1 MENPN
6 EPMQEKQRDYTL
18 SLLLAGIVTAG
29 ICTVLCVGLYLS
41 RNYFT
46 DTLIPR
52 MGLTASATPATAPM
66 TCPQIPAGWRAVMK
80 NDFDAN
86 AYDWYLGSNVDE
98 VAITDAT
105 VSDGVLRFTIKGF
118 KEDGL
123 YYYNFPEKNRSESD
137 FYLTTGVR
145 QLEGDNDSQYGLI
158 FRVKGGRQHFFSIDN
173 YGEFHLK
180 TRDEEGNWRDIL
192 FGEYSE
198 YIAPQRDNELAVL
211 AQEDHF
217 TFCIN
222 GYNVGEVDNAKY
234 PLGEFG
240 IGLLLAR
247 PDASATFE
255 YDDFIIHAPE

>member
-1 MENPN
+1 MQNLN
-6 EPMQEKQRDYTL
+6 EPMQEKQQDYAL
-18 SLLLAGIVTAG
+18 PLLLTGIVTAV
-29 ICTVLCVGLYLS
+29 ICVVLCVGLYFS

-46 DTLIPR
+46 DTLIPG
-52 MGLTASATPATAPM
+52 MGLIASATPATAPVA
-66 TCPQIPAGWRAVMK
+66 CPQIPIGWRAVMK

-86 AYDWYLGSNVDE
+86 AYDWYLGRNVDE
-98 VAITDAT
+98 VAIADVT
-105 VSDGVLRFTIKGF
+105 VSDGVLRFNLKGF
-118 KEDGL
+118 KEDGV
-123 YYYNFPEKNRSESD
+123 YYYNFPQKNRSESD
-137 FYLTTGVR
+137 FYLTTRVR

-158 FRVKGGRQHFFSIDN
+158 FRVKG
-173 YGEFHLK
+173 EFYLK
-180 TRDEEGNWRDIL
+180 TRDEQGNWKDIL

-198 YIAPQRDNELAVL
+198 YIAPHEDNELAVL

-240 IGLLLAR
+240 IGLLLMR

-255 YDDFIIHAPE
+255 YDDFTIHAPE